1 MNGETFEIRDG
12 EIDVAGI
19 MAKIRK
25 NIDERKKKG
34 LYSEEE
40 MHQVERLK
48 MKDRPQESDYL
59 EHCVRT
65 VAALANVDIE
75 HFRFGIPPFLNRPVL
90 GHIVLRAKG
99 AIRRLLRFHTR
110 GVFSQ
115 QIEFN
120 NHVALLLDSLYKK
133 NTELEEK
140 VNKLEQRKL

>member
-1 MNGETFEIRDG
+1 MAQGSFEIRDS

-25 NIDERKKKG
+25 NIDERKKRG
-34 LYSEEE
+34 MYSEEE

-48 MKDRPQESDYL
+48 MKENPQERDYL

-65 VAALANVDIE
+65 VAALANVDVE
-75 HFRFGIPPFLNRPVL
+75 HYRFGIPPFLNRPVL
-90 GHIVLRAKG
+90 GHIVLRVKG
-99 AIRRLLRFHTR
+99 IIRRLLRFHTR
-110 GVFSQ
+110 GIFSQ

-120 NHVALLLDSLYKK
+120 NQIALLLDSLYKK

-140 VNKLEQRKL
+140 VGRLEQRKL